1 MIKKIKNFLNEVWI
15 ETRKVQWLTPREVV
29 RYTLLVIGITF
40 ALAVFL
46 GVLDFTF
53 SQLLIK
59 LVTFIKYKLN
69 F

>member
-15 ETRKVQWLTPREVV
+15 ETRKVQWLTPQEVV